1 MKKLLFVYNP
11 RSGKGLIRN
20 SLSSIVETFSAGGY
34 DVTIYPTK
42 CERDACDTVQ
52 SRAAEFD
59 MIVCSGGDGTLNSV
73 ISGIMKLKKRPEI
86 GYLPSGSTNDFAR
99 SLKIPA
105 NLTEAARDVVSGK
118 SYGVDIGKFG
128 DQRYFVYIA
137 AFGAFTEVSYSTPQ
151 DVKNV
156 LGHQAYILESIKALG
171 KLKSYKMHIA
181 WDDGEA
187 DGEFIFGMVTN
198 TTSVGGFSGLA
209 PKDVSFH
216 DGLFEGLFIR
226 TPKSPV
232 DLSNILSGLLLFPE
246 QENKDMIRFK
256 SSKFTVTADED
267 VPWVLDGEFG
277 GAVKEAKIENVK
289 EAVTLSCSPEPEKK
303 EEKTEN

>member
-1 MKKLLFVYNP
+1 M
-11 RSGKGLIRN
+11 
-20 SLSSIVETFSAGGY
+20 
-34 DVTIYPTK
+34 
-42 CERDACDTVQ
+42 
-52 SRAAEFD
+52 
-59 MIVCSGGDGTLNSV
+59 
-73 ISGIMKLKKRPEI
+73 
-86 GYLPSGSTNDFAR
+86 
-99 SLKIPA
+99 
-105 NLTEAARDVVSGK
+105 VSGK

-181 WDDGEA
+181 WDDEA

-232 DLSNILSGLLLFPE
+232 DLPNILSGLLLFPE

-277 GAVKEAKIENVK
+277 GAVKEGEDRECKGSSHSELQPGTGKRKRRRKADRKAAWDISNMLKISEKFK
-289 EAVTLSCSPEPEKK
+289 EKVEKMSLDGI
-303 EEKTEN
+303 